1 MTAPVVCSSK
11 TINLVHYQWLFKEGC
26 DAVDEKCMLL
36 LLWYSCQACKSWISF
51 RRLARIQLLWC
62 SEYCDEATIPPQ
74 FAVLR
79 GWRDSTQNMTTW
91 YCITGR
97 KRYTVVVPLCGT
109 QTLLYISISNRP
121 KTSKNMHMQ
130 GWIQRDLTTDEKEE
144 EERRRAMW
152 SLRLLVFTTRNLITF
167 FVKVFLSHHP
177 AGLWSLFGFFAWS
190 AFQKFVP
197 KIFKCTPL

>member
-1 MTAPVVCSSK
+1 MTAPVVCRSK

-36 LLWYSCQACKSWISF
+36 LLWYSCQACKTRVGF
-51 RRLARIQLLWC
+51 L
-62 SEYCDEATIPPQ
+62 SEDLQYYNFSDALNIAMKPPPQ

-109 QTLLYISISNRP
+109 QTLVYISISNRP

-144 EERRRAMW
+144 ERTRAMW
-152 SLRLLVFTTRNLITF
+152 ALRLLVFTTRNLITF
-167 FVKVFLSHHP
+167 FVKVFLSRHP